1 MKNVKLYSKKSLE
14 SIQTSNFLT
23 KEDLQAIKQMQLEL
37 QDTFEKKQI
46 WRTATEIEISVLND
60 ISFPTKAAKYWQCIR
75 EQSVFFENLV
85 TLSFEYRRILLKI
98 ARLKEELKKT
108 EDEFDREEII
118 IDIEEAEF
126 GKKNMEVQA
135 KDRARELKIWSKKKA
150 ELNDGS
156 FDDKNVDSHQLISY
170 TQSFLNKLFT
180 MDTQLSSDEV
190 INLKSHIQTSLR
202 VCKERNILDKV
213 LIAFDA
219 EQQKFITEA
228 ILNFK

>member
-14 SIQTSNFLT
+14 SIQASNFLT
-23 KEDLQAIKQMQLEL
+23 KEDLQAMKQMQIEL

-46 WRTATEIEISVLND
+46 WRTETEIEISVLND

-98 ARLKEELKKT
+98 ARLKEELKNT
-108 EDEFDREEII
+108 EDQFDREEII

-156 FDDKNVDSHQLISY
+156 FDEIGRAHV
-170 TQSFLNKLFT
+170 
-180 MDTQLSSDEV
+180 
-190 INLKSHIQTSLR
+190 
-202 VCKERNILDKV
+202 
-213 LIAFDA
+213 
-219 EQQKFITEA
+219 
-228 ILNFK
+228 